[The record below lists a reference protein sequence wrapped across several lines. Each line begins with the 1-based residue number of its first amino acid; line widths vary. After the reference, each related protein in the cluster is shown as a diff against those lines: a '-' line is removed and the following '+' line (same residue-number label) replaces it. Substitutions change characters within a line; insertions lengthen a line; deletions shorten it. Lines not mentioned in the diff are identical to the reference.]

1 MTFTEFN
8 VIVLGNISCD
18 IPITE
23 QRAYSESEAR
33 DIAQKFSLRYPD
45 SQIVIDEWKFIHSK
59 KFLKSGLYKGKR
71 IYYSPE
77 AAA

>member
-18 IPITE
+18 IPIIE
-23 QRAYSESEAR
+23 QRVYSMKEAK
-33 DIAQKFSLRYPD
+33 DTAHKFSLRYPD
-45 SQIVIDEWKFIHSK
+45 SQIVIDEWKFIQSK
-59 KFLKSGLYKGKR
+59 KIFKSGLYRGRR

>member
-8 VIVLGNISCD
+8 VIVLGNISCN

-23 QRAYSESEAR
+23 KRAYSELEAR

-45 SQIVIDEWKFIHSK
+45 SQIVIDEWKFIQSNQ
-59 KFLKSGLYKGKR
+59 FLKSGLYKGKR

>member
-8 VIVLGNISCD
+8 VIVLGNISCN

-33 DIAQKFSLRYPD
+33 DIAKKFSLRYPD
-45 SQIVIDEWKFIHSK
+45 SQIVIDEWKFIQSK
-59 KFLKSGLYKGKR
+59 KFLRSGFYKGRR

-77 AAA
+77 AA